1 MRRRAWFISAPVV
14 FIHYAVCHLRAFEA
28 QTPEFD
34 RLIQRLASAVCR
46 APLVGFPAPEAA
58 PLASREAFQG
68 RGMEENFQAP
78 ETRARLRPT
87 FEKFV
92 ISSIFF

>member
-1 MRRRAWFISAPVV
+1 MTTSLKGGRVGGRHDR
-14 FIHYAVCHLRAFEA
+14 LRAFEA

-68 RGMEENFQAP
+68 RGGWKKIFKPPKP
-78 ETRARLRPT
+78 ERGR
-87 FEKFV
+87 
-92 ISSIFF
+92 SSHML